1 MVKRAHLTVQ
11 GITSI
16 SEIKSGMNRGR
27 KIPEK

>member
-1 MVKRAHLTVQ
+1 MVKRAHLTAE

-27 KIPEK
+27 KISEE